1 MSSFVACSARIV
13 FVFTWVLLG
22 SLNATQAQTIDWINP
37 TGEPS
42 PYFELDDNWAG
53 GAVPTA
59 SQTARFNL
67 AATYEV
73 WWDPFT
79 GDRAVGFL
87 NVRQGNVIFDN
98 RELTAFRQYLL
109 MINGSGGAGSFSDF
123 SISGAGTTLTNRG
136 LHLQSLGGGEI
147 ITGATLTLD
156 GSDPN
161 GAKLTVNGGTGFDV
175 SGILN
180 VQAGGIFDNTTGY
193 IGRLSGTSGNATV
206 SGSGSQ
212 WNNSGGLYIG
222 SDAGV
227 GGSGT
232 LTIADSGLVDVT
244 GTTKLSGL
252 GTLTLGGGSLT
263 TGTFDNTAG
272 GTFNFN
278 SGTLNIT
285 DVSQDLSIE
294 PDYFALSNGTAF
306 NTGSGTTTLGT
317 EEHLQVAGTATLVR
331 DATLTLAGGSL
342 TVGTFDNTAGGTF
355 NFNSGTLAVNG
366 SSGTFSPGA
375 GSFTLDGNSSSAN
388 PTLILTAGATGTFS
402 GDFTVGANEQGTLN
416 ISGGSDLS
424 NTIGYI
430 GYEAGSVGVATVT
443 GSGSQWNNS
452 GGLFLG
458 GSDTF
463 VGGVGT
469 LNIQDSAQVNVG
481 NDLNTLPGTALTVSD
496 TGTNGNLWVG
506 NGSTITNDGA
516 GFIGLSSDSTG
527 VATVSGSGSQWNNSG
542 SLSVGEAGNGTL
554 NIVDGGL
561 VSNDVGFM
569 GYLSGTTG
577 TATVSGSGSQWN
589 SSSDLSLGGNGNG
602 TLNVE
607 SGGLVSNT
615 NGFIGDFSGSTGT
628 ATVSGSGSQWNNSGS
643 LSVGQIGNG
652 TLNIEAGGLVFN
664 TDGYIGRFSGST
676 GNATVSDRGSFWNN
690 SGILVVGEDDAT
702 GTLNVLNGGV
712 VNNTV
717 GYVGGTST
725 SSAIG
730 LVTVSGIGSQWNNTG
745 NLFAGIAQGSL
756 NILDGGLVS
765 NAAAYIGVGPGG
777 PGNITVDGSGSQWN
791 LSEDLYVSYTGNG
804 VVQVTNGGVINNR
817 DATVGH
823 EFGSTGIETGI
834 VTIRDAGSQWN
845 NYGDLYVARY
855 FGGVGTLNVES
866 GGVVS
871 NTNGYIGLSSGSTG
885 TATVTGTGSQWNNS
899 DDLYIGGSATSAGGS
914 ATLNIAEGGLVSVTG
929 TTTIYT
935 DSNVNLT
942 GGRFEFGETSLQEF
956 AMINATSGSMAGVI
970 ANTAY
975 TDVATLTPFQN
986 PTVDLTEVRVSN
998 SGTLYG
1004 DASLGIALRN
1014 DAAGQVETVA
1024 GERMRFAGIGSTNAG
1039 EINNFGG
1046 QIRFDQD
1053 LTNQSGALIGGRGQ
1067 FFADGGWTN
1076 DGVMAMSGG
1085 FADIHGD
1092 ISNTA
1097 NGVIAIGGG
1106 STTTFYDD
1114 VTMDAANLNVEI
1126 ASDSYG
1132 VFFGSYNGG
1141 STGAGTLQ
1149 AFGDLRPGNSPA
1161 IVSFGGDLDL
1171 GANTAT
1177 YIELGG
1183 LLDGEFDQ
1191 LHVAGDFNIAGTLD
1205 VSLIDGFG
1213 LDFNQEFLIADIDG
1227 VRSGFFNGLDEGDL
1241 IGNYGGFDL
1250 FITYGAGNGNDISF
1264 FTSVPEPGTAGLIG
1278 GLMLGLMMRR
1288 RSRRLT

>member
-22 SLNATQAQTIDWINP
+22 SLNATQAQTIDWINS
-37 TGEPS
+37 TGESS

-206 SGSGSQ
+206 SGGGSQ

-331 DATLTLAGGSL
+331 EATLTLAGGSL

-366 SSGTFSPGA
+366 SSGTFSPGT
-375 GSFTLDGNSSSAN
+375 GSFTLDGNTSSAN

-589 SSSDLSLGGNGNG
+589 
-602 TLNVE
+602 
-607 SGGLVSNT
+607 
-615 NGFIGDFSGSTGT
+615 
-628 ATVSGSGSQWNNSGS
+628 NSGS

-676 GNATVSDRGSFWNN
+676 GNATVSGRGSFWNN

-1264 FTSVPEPGTAGLIG
+1264 FTSVPEPGTAGLVG
-1278 GLMLGLMMRR
+1278 CLMLGLAMRR

>member
-206 SGSGSQ
+206 SGGGSQ

-366 SSGTFSPGA
+366 SSGTFSPGT
-375 GSFTLDGNSSSAN
+375 GSFTLDGNTSSAN

-676 GNATVSDRGSFWNN
+676 GNATVTGTGSFWNN

-1264 FTSVPEPGTAGLIG
+1264 FTSVPEPGTAGLVG
-1278 GLMLGLMMRR
+1278 CLMLGLAMRR